1 MSEVRPFEYAGSGK
15 IIFLAGPIKGAEQWQ
30 EKAITLIRGLDKS
43 VIIASPRKKGET
55 YSDDYSEE
63 KYLHQVEWETH
74 HLRRA
79 GKEGVI
85 LFWLAKEKDHFC
97 TRAYA
102 QTTRFELAEW
112 KVRHERDGTL
122 LVVGIERG
130 FSGGDYIRRRL
141 TEDCA
146 HIPICST
153 LQETCEK
160 AMELLKQK

>member
-102 QTTRFELAEW
+102 QTTRFELGEW
-112 KVRHERDGTL
+112 TTKHKLNGVK
-122 LVVGIERG
+122 LVLGIEEG
-130 FSGGDYIRRRL
+130 FSGDAYIKRRL
-141 TEDCA
+141 NQDSPDTIIKNSLED
-146 HIPICST
+146 
-153 LQETCEK
+153 TCY
-160 AMELLKQK
+160 ELIRVLNH